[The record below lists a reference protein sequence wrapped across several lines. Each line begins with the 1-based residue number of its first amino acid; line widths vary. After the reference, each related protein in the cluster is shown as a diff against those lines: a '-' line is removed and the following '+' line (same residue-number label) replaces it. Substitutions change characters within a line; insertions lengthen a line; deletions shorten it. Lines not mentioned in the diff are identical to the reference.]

1 MPSERDDAHPAPARQ
16 LADASGGLP
25 AVHPRQAEVHEDQVW
40 RICLHGRH
48 GLDRKVAM
56 AISGHRSESA
66 FERYNIDTDEDLREA
81 VEKVASYVGQL
92 SSPPTVVPM
101 AVRRE
106 G

>member
-1 MPSERDDAHPAPARQ
+1 
-16 LADASGGLP
+16 
-25 AVHPRQAEVHEDQVW
+25 
-40 RICLHGRH
+40 
-48 GLDRKVAM
+48 M